1 MKEPSA
7 YSRTETEVAAASSPS
22 AEAGRE
28 GRAFA
33 EAALLPRSTE
43 THDTDI
49 NRFDTVC
56 CALDVSCAR
65 AAITAVADGA
75 GRSDWVDAVLAG
87 TRIADVNQRTAHML
101 GPYEGRDRMI
111 GQPVTA
117 FWPSEGRTVLAELI
131 VAAVADYPSGAP
143 RTRKVTSVAFSDP
156 LLTVWTAEDHQC
168 PDIVFLSLAG
178 TLIDDRSHWTLLASD
193 ERYRNLIHHLPCA
206 LLQVD
211 STAMT
216 AIFDKLRR
224 DGISDI
230 GPYLDDKPELAI
242 HSRNIVQVTD
252 ANRNAVQLFA
262 ADCADRLIGSVDYLF
277 VASPETAKRVITA
290 HFDGRRSY
298 AERMKIRTFDGRLR
312 DVELSVTYPTLP
324 ERLDVTLLSL
334 EDVTDRLRTEAQLR
348 QLQADYSRTAR
359 ISMLGELATSIA
371 HEVNQPLAA
380 IVTNAETS
388 LRWLSRE
395 DPNLAKVSQLTARI
409 AGSARHA
416 SDVVQRIRGMAA
428 RRAPELAVLDLN
440 GIVDE
445 ALIFVRHEIEAR
457 SIELSVRHRGDL
469 PQVRGDR
476 VQLQQV
482 VVNLLLNAVQAIA
495 QGDPPGGQ
503 IDVSTASSA
512 DGTATFAIHDSG
524 PGVAEENLDRIFGS
538 FFTTKEEGIG
548 IGLAI
553 CQSIITAHGGALAVT
568 NHRDGGALFH
578 FSLPAAEG
586 T

>member
-1 MKEPSA
+1 MATASFPPSRGSECLDA
-7 YSRTETEVAAASSPS
+7 D
-22 AEAGRE
+22 
-28 GRAFA
+28 
-33 EAALLPRSTE
+33 L
-43 THDTDI
+43 
-49 NRFDTVC
+49 NRFDTAC
-56 CALDVSCAR
+56 CALDISRAR
-65 AAITAVADGA
+65 AVIAAVAGGA
-75 GRSDWVDAVLAG
+75 GSSDWIEALLAG
-87 TRIADVNQRTAHML
+87 TRIADVNQRTAHLL
-101 GPYEGRDRMI
+101 GSYDGRDRMI

-117 FWPSEGRTVLAELI
+117 YWPSEGRPALAELI
-131 VAAVADYPSGAP
+131 MAAVADYPIGAP
-143 RTRKVTSVAFSDP
+143 RTRKVTSIAFADP
-156 LLTVWTAEDHQC
+156 LLTVWTAEDGQC

-178 TLIDDRSHWTLLASD
+178 TVIDDRSLWTLLASD
-193 ERYRNLIHHLPCA
+193 ERYRNLIHHLPSA

-211 STAMT
+211 STPMT
-216 AIFDKLRR
+216 AIFEKLRR

-230 GPYLDDKPELAI
+230 ASYLDDTPELAI
-242 HSRNIVQVTD
+242 HSRNIVRVTD
-252 ANRNAVQLFA
+252 ANRKAVQLFA

-277 VASPETAKRVITA
+277 MASPETAKRVITA
-290 HFDGRRSY
+290 HFEGRRSY
-298 AERMKIRTFDGRLR
+298 AERMKVRTFDGRLR

-348 QLQADYSRTAR
+348 QLQADYTRTAR

-395 DPNLAKVSQLTARI
+395 EPNLAKVGQLTARI
-409 AGSARHA
+409 ADSARHA

-428 RRAPELAVLDLN
+428 RRTPERTVLDLN
-440 GIVDE
+440 RIVDE
-445 ALIFVRHEIEAR
+445 ALLFVRHELEAR
-457 SIELSVRHRGDL
+457 SIELSVRLSDDL
-469 PQVRGDR
+469 AHVRGDR

-495 QGDPPGGQ
+495 QGDPPGGR
-503 IDVSTASSA
+503 IDVSTASGA
-512 DGTATFAIHDSG
+512 DREAIFAIHDSG
-524 PGVAEENLDRIFGS
+524 PGIAEENLDRIFGS

-553 CQSIITAHGGALAVT
+553 CQSIIAAHGGTIAVS

-578 FSLPAAEG
+578 FSLPAAEEN
-586 T
+586 